1 MDQLFNP
8 DPPCPH
14 GCELGWVFDPAGVA
28 SPCPIHGTPK
38 PRKAARQAAE
48 DVTYSGMLS
57 PLLSWRGAV
66 CSGGSGLTPA
76 QRLIALVVSLHMNER
91 GGSAFP
97 SLKRL
102 ERESGYDRRHVI
114 RLLQGLV
121 KAGWLTATKR
131 ERQPTFYQAQIPPT
145 WRSDEDET

>member
-1 MDQLFNP
+1 
-8 DPPCPH
+8 
-14 GCELGWVFDPAGVA
+14 
-28 SPCPIHGTPK
+28 
-38 PRKAARQAAE
+38 
-48 DVTYSGMLS
+48 MLS

-66 CSGGSGLTPA
+66 CSAASGLTPA
-76 QRLIALVVSLHMNER
+76 ERLVALVLSLHMNER

-131 ERQPTFYQAQIPPT
+131 EFQPTIYQARIPST
-145 WRSDEDET
+145 WKADGM